1 MDELFTGQTNKRVI
15 YSPTIFAKRNL
26 IHLQEIGELSSTRPH
41 ISQREKLSSYLFLI
55 VNEGTGTV
63 WYEGNK
69 YEINKGDCFFVD
81 CMKKYA
87 HRCNNWKIS
96 WVHFNGNGM
105 AGIYEKYMER
115 TGRPVFQAKTE
126 KSIKE
131 ILDQIYTI
139 SLTEDPI
146 KDMRINEKLSSLL
159 TDIMSQSLRP
169 LTTYNNVKR
178 ITRIKDY
185 LDENYTHQINLDNI
199 AAVFQINKFVMEK
212 EFKKEYG
219 IAIIEY
225 IIRERITKAKELLR
239 FSDNSIESI
248 GREVGIGEP
257 YYFSRLFKK
266 IEGISPREFR
276 KQWN

>member
-1 MDELFTGQTNKRVI
+1 MDELFTGQTNNRVI

-26 IHLQEIGELSSTRPH
+26 LHLQEIGELCSTKPH
-41 ISQREKLSSYLFLI
+41 ISQRENLSSYLFLI
-55 VNEGTGTV
+55 VNEGSGTV
-63 WYEGNK
+63 WYEDNS

-87 HRCNNWKIS
+87 HRCNNWEIS

-115 TGRPVFQAKTE
+115 TGQPVFQAKTE

-139 SLTEDPI
+139 SLSEDPI
-146 KDMRINEKLSSLL
+146 RDMRINEKLASLL
-159 TDIMSQSLRP
+159 MEIMSQSLKP
-169 LTTYNNVKR
+169 LATCKNVNR
-178 ITRIKDY
+178 ISKIKNY
-185 LDENYTHQINLDNI
+185 LDENYTQQISLDNI
-199 AAVFQINKFVMEK
+199 AALFQMNKFVMEK

-225 IIRERITKAKELLR
+225 ILRERITKAKELLR
-239 FSDNSIESI
+239 FSDSTIESI

-266 IEGISPREFR
+266 AEGISPREFR